1 MRLHSVHIKNPD
13 STSRLFMARILQ
25 ICNTDFYLEKFLK
38 PLVFEL
44 ARRGHTVECLCHGR
58 KFSAEFAERGITVHE
73 ADFPS
78 KASPQAFWAS
88 IRALE
93 KFLAG
98 QEYDCINS
106 HNRNASI
113 VARIATWRAT
123 RAINLYTAH
132 GMYFHDGQGKLS
144 NWLTEVFEGC
154 LARLTSH
161 TLSQSDEDTQRMVAR
176 GHIARERIETIGNG
190 INTEKFSQ
198 RRRTTLPWE
207 KGTTPVFRIAALGR
221 LVRGK
226 GFESLLQAFHAF
238 HAQVPDSELVFIGGN
253 IQADLDSAHD
263 SLQGLIRELGLT
275 GQVHITGMVDNV
287 EYYLAASDVFVHPSY
302 REGMPRS
309 LLEAMCMGLP
319 VIATA
324 IRGAR
329 EIIDPGRNGFLF
341 PPGDSAELVK
351 RLVTLHALPCDE
363 RQALGEQGRQLVLQ
377 KFDERAYVARQAD
390 AIDRLLALH

>member
-1 MRLHSVHIKNPD
+1 
-13 STSRLFMARILQ
+13 MARILQ

-44 ARRGHTVECLCHGR
+44 ARRGHIVECLCQGR
-58 KFSAEFAERGITVHE
+58 KFSAEFAERGITVHA

-78 KASPQAFWAS
+78 KASPWAFLAS
-88 IRALE
+88 IRTLE
-93 KFLAG
+93 KFLAE

-132 GMYFHDGQGKLS
+132 GMYFHDGQGRLS
-144 NWLTEVFEGC
+144 NWLTEQIEGG
-154 LARLTSH
+154 LARITSH
-161 TLSQSDEDTQRMVAR
+161 TLSQSDEDTQRMVAH

-198 RRRTTLPWE
+198 RPRTTLPWE
-207 KGTTPVFRIAALGR
+207 NGTTPVFRIAALGR

-226 GFESLLQAFHAF
+226 GFESLLQAFHEF
-238 HAQVPDSELVFIGGN
+238 HAQVPASELVFIGGN
-253 IQADLDSAHD
+253 IHADIEPSHEN
-263 SLQGLIRELGLT
+263 LQNLISQLGLT
-275 GQVHITGMVDNV
+275 NQVHITGMVDNA
-287 EYYLAASDVFVHPSY
+287 EFYLAASDVFVHPSY

-329 EIIDPGRNGFLF
+329 EIIIPGHNGYLF
-341 PPGDSAELVK
+341 EPGNSTELA
-351 RLVTLHALPCDE
+351 RLLTTLHELTNEDRQFLGQEGRKLVVQQFDE
-363 RQALGEQGRQLVLQ
+363 KVYVDRQAN
-377 KFDERAYVARQAD
+377 
-390 AIDRLLALH
+390 AIDRLLKLRGAPAC